1 MNKLTDIIKR
11 YGIIGCLYKTIFK
24 VVRMLG
30 ITYIKYLA
38 YFKELPETIDTDT
51 NADAFRKHFR
61 FCHTAFR
68 FLSSLQPQRV

>member
-1 MNKLTDIIKR
+1 MNNLTDIIKR

-38 YFKELPETIDTDT
+38 YFKELPETIERQISTVSQND
-51 NADAFRKHFR
+51 NG
-61 FCHTAFR
+61 
-68 FLSSLQPQRV
+68 

>member
-38 YFKELPETIDTDT
+38 YFKEP
-51 NADAFRKHFR
+51 
-61 FCHTAFR
+61 
-68 FLSSLQPQRV
+68 

>member
-38 YFKELPETIDTDT
+38 YFKELPETIDTT
-51 NADAFRKHFR
+51 H
-61 FCHTAFR
+61 
-68 FLSSLQPQRV
+68 

>member
-38 YFKELPETIDTDT
+38 YFKEASRNHRYRHISTVSQND
-51 NADAFRKHFR
+51 NG
-61 FCHTAFR
+61 
-68 FLSSLQPQRV
+68 